1 MVKCTKD
8 EYWHSKWAIGR
19 FSSQK
24 LEKLLSAH
32 VNWMLATGLLA
43 GRFVSYLDFL
53 HIASCSRVLGSLTD
67 TGMAVSHFC
76 QTRGKS
82 KPAVAARQ
90 LALWKDFSCTD
101 SGLLSHISVT
111 WNKFFPPY
119 FFSFSVECM
128 DACLC
133 MWMSGCVS
141 GSMCVH
147 SHLLTVCVRFTWLA
161 DFCVSSL
168 HQFSTNEAGDSVGL
182 SDWTECQQ
190 AYSLPPGSAWQH
202 GGKDTG
208 ERNKGR
214 REEGTMDGRRKGS
227 MLPVK
232 DAENRVWP
240 VWASEGQYQ

>member
-53 HIASCSRVLGSLTD
+53 HITSCSRVLGSLTD

-90 LALWKDFSCTD
+90 LALWKDFSCTH
-101 SGLLSHISVT
+101 SGLLSHTYQWPRTSSSLLIFSHSQLSV
-111 WNKFFPPY
+111 WMLACAC
-119 FFSFSVECM
+119 ECLAVYLA
-128 DACLC
+128 ACAYIHIC
-133 MWMSGCVS
+133 WPCVCVS
-141 GSMCVH
+141 RGLQIFVC
-147 SHLLTVCVRFTWLA
+147 LLTTSSALMRQVTVWVWAMEQSVSRPTVYRLA
-161 DFCVSSL
+161 L
-168 HQFSTNEAGDSVGL
+168 HDNMVGRTL
-182 SDWTECQQ
+182 VNRTKE
-190 AYSLPPGSAWQH
+190 
-202 GGKDTG
+202 GGKKG
-208 ERNKGR
+208 QWMEEER
-214 REEGTMDGRRKGS
+214 DPCC
-227 MLPVK
+227 L
-232 DAENRVWP
+232 
-240 VWASEGQYQ
+240 